1 MESQQQRLEVVSRD
15 NTVLVEEKRSL
26 KFEINTLKKCLHEQ
40 QREMA
45 DMRHVINKYV
55 CLHVCACVYQL
66 VKSSVQVEFVV
77 WSCGT
82 LLSQGATTPQN

>member
-45 DMRHVINKYV
+45 DMRHVINK
-55 CLHVCACVYQL
+55 
-66 VKSSVQVEFVV
+66 
-77 WSCGT
+77 
-82 LLSQGATTPQN
+82 